1 MAIGGRLS
9 DVNVLCL
16 IVVFALHAWSVL
28 EGHVLVSRAGQ
39 LYQKPVSVPEVV
51 DERDCVFPFWWRSKL
66 HNNCTRLDRPDHWCA
81 TQINDA
87 GAPVTSGY
95 CKKFLV
101 GPLPAQPTPT
111 MDDDPDLHEDCE
123 VPFYYN
129 KKTFTNCTMED
140 SKRPWCAVEV
150 DQLRKPIRI
159 KFCRGK
165 EGIVYHG
172 KHVEAP
178 RKSRGPESNGPIT
191 TKNGEAC
198 VVPYKF
204 KGKVH
209 MGCYCDGISPCWCP
223 LRISSDYYP
232 LDSDYCADN
241 DTVVP
246 IEHLQVNM
254 SDVPMT
260 VRNGPCTFPFVYNG
274 LAYTKCAC
282 VDAPECWCAV
292 SLTQT
297 NEPAVSDYCKDF
309 LIGEIPTVPPPAYGP
324 CINITKDGW
333 ACHLPFTYN
342 GRNYTQCTTEG
353 RGRLWCA
360 TLLDEQGDI
369 VQWGYCADD
378 DLWDDAVGERRQ

>member
-51 DERDCVFPFWWRSKL
+51 DERDCVFPFWWKSKL

-111 MDDDPDLHEDCE
+111 MDDGVFIPA
-123 VPFYYN
+123 
-129 KKTFTNCTMED
+129 T
-140 SKRPWCAVEV
+140 
-150 DQLRKPIRI
+150 
-159 KFCRGK
+159 
-165 EGIVYHG
+165 
-172 KHVEAP
+172 

-274 LAYTKCAC
+274 LAYTECAC

-353 RGRLWCA
+353 RDRLWCA